1 MKEIHFYFDVISPY
15 AWLAFQALPK
25 ALAGISHRVHY
36 HPVVFG
42 AMLKHHGQLGPAE
55 MPGKRDWTYRQVMWL
70 AKQQGT
76 DLQMPASHPFN
87 SLVLLRLAVAASDN
101 GQPNLVQISE
111 AAFAGAFNGMNHTH
125 RHTRR
130 WHIRIVAGQD
140 LFGTVLQTRKETHG
154 LVLDALQP
162 HYPKRLLS
170 VAVAASDNGQPNRYV
185 VESIFKHVWCTGLEA
200 SDAERY
206 AALQLHLLSQATSSS
221 KDPQSVEVKQLLQQ
235 QTQEAIDLGLFGVP
249 SMVVNGQVFWGQDAL
264 PMLRAYLQGDAW
276 FESADW
282 QDAGKLPVGIRRT
295 PASK

>member
-1 MKEIHFYFDVISPY
+1 LAKHQTALRQEASNGKAMKEIHFYFDFISPY
-15 AWLAFQALPK
+15 AWLAFKALPQS
-25 ALAGISHRVHY
+25 LEGISYRVHY

-87 SLVLLRLAVAASDN
+87 SLSLLRLAVAASDN
-101 GQPNLVQISE
+101 GE
-111 AAFAGAFNGMNHTH
+111 
-125 RHTRR
+125 
-130 WHIRIVAGQD
+130 
-140 LFGTVLQTRKETHG
+140 
-154 LVLDALQP
+154 
-162 HYPKRLLS
+162 
-170 VAVAASDNGQPNRYV
+170 PNRYV

-200 SDAERY
+200 SDAERLE
-206 AALQLHLLSQATSSS
+206 ALQLHLLSQANVSL

-235 QTQEAIDLGLFGVP
+235 QTQQAIDLGLFGVP
-249 SMVVNGQVFWGQDAL
+249 SVVVNGQVFWGQDAL

-282 QDAGKLPVGIRRT
+282 LDVGKLPVGIRRT
-295 PASK
+295 PTSK

>member
-1 MKEIHFYFDVISPY
+1 MAKHQTALRQEASNGKAMKEIHFYFDFISPY
-15 AWLAFQALPK
+15 AWLAFKALPQS
-25 ALAGISHRVHY
+25 LEGISYRVHY

-87 SLVLLRLAVAASDN
+87 SLSLLRLAVAASDN
-101 GQPNLVQISE
+101 GE
-111 AAFAGAFNGMNHTH
+111 
-125 RHTRR
+125 
-130 WHIRIVAGQD
+130 
-140 LFGTVLQTRKETHG
+140 
-154 LVLDALQP
+154 
-162 HYPKRLLS
+162 
-170 VAVAASDNGQPNRYV
+170 PNRYV

-200 SDAERY
+200 SDAERLE
-206 AALQLHLLSQATSSS
+206 ALQLHLLSQANVSL

-235 QTQEAIDLGLFGVP
+235 QTQQAIDLGLFGVP

-282 QDAGKLPVGIRRT
+282 LDVGKLPVGIRRT

>member
-87 SLVLLRLAVAASDN
+87 SLSLLRLAVAASDN
-101 GQPNLVQISE
+101 GE
-111 AAFAGAFNGMNHTH
+111 
-125 RHTRR
+125 
-130 WHIRIVAGQD
+130 
-140 LFGTVLQTRKETHG
+140 
-154 LVLDALQP
+154 
-162 HYPKRLLS
+162 
-170 VAVAASDNGQPNRYV
+170 PNRYV

-200 SDAERY
+200 SDAERLE
-206 AALQLHLLSQATSSS
+206 ALQLHLLSQAHLSL

-235 QTQEAIDLGLFGVP
+235 QTQQAIDLGLFGVP

-276 FESADW
+276 FESAEW
-282 QDAGKLPVGIRRT
+282 QDVGKLPVGIRRT

>member
-1 MKEIHFYFDVISPY
+1 MKEIHFYFDFISPY
-15 AWLAFQALPK
+15 AWLAFKALPQS
-25 ALAGISHRVHY
+25 LAGISYRVHY

-87 SLVLLRLAVAASDN
+87 SLSLLRLAVAASDN
-101 GQPNLVQISE
+101 GE
-111 AAFAGAFNGMNHTH
+111 
-125 RHTRR
+125 
-130 WHIRIVAGQD
+130 
-140 LFGTVLQTRKETHG
+140 
-154 LVLDALQP
+154 
-162 HYPKRLLS
+162 
-170 VAVAASDNGQPNRYV
+170 PNRYV

-200 SDAERY
+200 SDAERLE
-206 AALQLHLLSQATSSS
+206 ALQLHLSSQANASL

-235 QTQEAIDLGLFGVP
+235 QTQQAIDLGLFGVP

-282 QDAGKLPVGIRRT
+282 LDVGKLPVGIRRT
-295 PASK
+295 PASN

>member
-1 MKEIHFYFDVISPY
+1 MNDVHFYFDFISPY
-15 AWLAFQALPK
+15 AWLAFKALPK
-25 ALAGISHRVHY
+25 SLEGISHRVHY

-87 SLVLLRLAVAASDN
+87 SLALLRL
-101 GQPNLVQISE
+101 
-111 AAFAGAFNGMNHTH
+111 
-125 RHTRR
+125 
-130 WHIRIVAGQD
+130 
-140 LFGTVLQTRKETHG
+140 
-154 LVLDALQP
+154 
-162 HYPKRLLS
+162 
-170 VAVAASDNGQPNRYV
+170 AVAASDNGQPNRYV

-200 SDAERY
+200 SDGERF
-206 AALQLHLLSQATSSS
+206 AAFQLHLFSQANVSL

-235 QTQEAIDLGLFGVP
+235 QTQQAIDLGLFGVP

-282 QDAGKLPVGIRRT
+282 LDAGKLPVGIRRS
-295 PASK
+295 PAPQ